1 MCEADR
7 IRFVK
12 MQGVGN
18 HFVVIDGREGSP
30 RDWQE
35 IAPALCAER
44 VGVGADGLLVV
55 APSSERQARMIMY
68 NPDGSE
74 DFCGNGLRCVA
85 RFVSQERD
93 ADLVI
98 DTLAGSR
105 QAAVRFDLDGSCL
118 VTVDMGTPSFDP
130 ADVPARIPQSIGYS
144 LPVNGRDFV
153 ATTLSTGT
161 AHTILFV
168 DELPDDDEFFAASP
182 RIENHP
188 FFPERT
194 SLMWTRVEGPNR
206 LRLRIWE
213 RGAGETWG
221 CGTGA
226 CAAAVAA
233 IRQGLAASPVTVA
246 SKGGELRIE
255 WSEGGRIRMT
265 GPAEYVYRGVTT
277 AGSQRQ
283 AEPCR

>member
-1 MCEADR
+1 MSAGEP

-18 HFVVIDGREGSP
+18 HFVVVDARSQPP
-30 RDWQE
+30 RDWPVV
-35 IAPALCAER
+35 APSLCAHKT
-44 VGVGADGLLVV
+44 GIGADGLLVV
-55 APSSERQARMIMY
+55 AESADHDARMLMF

-85 RFVSQERD
+85 RLVTGERD

-98 DTLAGSR
+98 DTHAGARDSR
-105 QAAVRFDLDGSCL
+105 VRFAPDGSCS
-118 VTVDMGTPSFDP
+118 VAVDMGEPSFDP
-130 ADVPARIPQSIGYS
+130 RDVPALLTDTVDYV
-144 LPVNGRDFV
+144 LPVNGLELR

-161 AHTILFV
+161 AHTVLFV
-168 DELPDDDEFFAASP
+168 EELPDELDFNLLGP
-182 RIENHP
+182 LIEHHP
-188 FFPERT
+188 YFPERT
-194 SLMWTRVEGPNR
+194 SVMWTRIEGAGR

-233 IRQGLAASPVTVA
+233 IRQGLARSPVTVA

-255 WSEGGRIRMT
+255 WSPGARIRMT
-265 GPAEYVYRGVTT
+265 GPAEFVFRGEI
-277 AGSQRQ
+277 AAR
-283 AEPCR
+283 

>member
-1 MCEADR
+1 MLDSMSVEEP

-12 MQGVGN
+12 MEGVGN
-18 HFVVIDGREGSP
+18 HFVVVDGRSRQP
-30 RDWQE
+30 RDW
-35 IAPALCAER
+35 PALAHRLCAYR
-44 VGVGADGLLVV
+44 TGIGADGLLVI
-55 APSSERQARMIMY
+55 ADSADHDARMDMY

-85 RFVSQERD
+85 RLVAGERD
-93 ADLVI
+93 ADLAI
-98 DTLAGSR
+98 DTHAGPR
-105 QAAVRFDLDGSCL
+105 QSLVRFSADGTCT
-118 VTVDMGTPSFDP
+118 VRVDMGEPSFD
-130 ADVPARIPQSIGYS
+130 ARDVPALLANTVDYG
-144 LPVNGRDFV
+144 LDVDGREIR

-168 DELPDDDEFFAASP
+168 DRLPADSEFFRFGP
-182 RIENHP
+182 LIENHRM
-188 FFPERT
+188 FPERT
-194 SLMWTRVEGPNR
+194 SVMWTVVEGPHR

-246 SKGGELRIE
+246 SNGGELLIE
-255 WSEGGRIRMT
+255 WSPGERIRMT
-265 GPAEYVYRGVTT
+265 GPANHVYDGFIALARGH
-277 AGSQRQ
+277 
-283 AEPCR
+283 

>member
-1 MCEADR
+1 MDEIDR

-18 HFVVIDGREGSP
+18 HFVVIDGREGPP
-30 RDWQE
+30 RDWKAL
-35 IAPALCAER
+35 APMLCAAR
-44 VGVGADGLLVV
+44 FGIGADGLLVV
-55 APSSERQARMIMY
+55 APSGDRARMVMV

-85 RFVSQERD
+85 RFVSRERD

-98 DTLAGSR
+98 DTLAGPR
-105 QAAVRFDLDGSCL
+105 QAVVRFDLDGRCT
-118 VTVDMGTPSFDP
+118 VAVDMGQPSFDP
-130 ADVPARIPQSIGYS
+130 ADVPARIPQAIGYP
-144 LPVNGRDFV
+144 LPVDGQDYE

-168 DELPDDDEFFAASP
+168 DELPGDIEFFEVSP
-182 RIENHP
+182 RIEHHP

-194 SLMWTRVEGPNR
+194 SLMWTKVEGPNR

-221 CGTGA
+221 CGSGA

-233 IRQGLAASPVTVA
+233 IRQGLVASPVTVA